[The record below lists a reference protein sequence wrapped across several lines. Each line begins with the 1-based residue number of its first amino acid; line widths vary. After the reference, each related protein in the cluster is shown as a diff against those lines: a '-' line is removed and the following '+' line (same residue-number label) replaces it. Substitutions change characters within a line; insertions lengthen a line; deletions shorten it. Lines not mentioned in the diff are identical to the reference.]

1 MKNIYKNNLLKKA
14 SVAIALAFGTL
25 SVNAQTTVIDFET
38 FTLSPNSAY
47 SQTTSTGFQTPEAS
61 FNYVYNFNFWLGG
74 FAYTN
79 VKDSS
84 TAGSANMY
92 GVRAYSGH
100 TNSAM
105 YTVGQNKGVIKL
117 SAPQSTV
124 NGFYITNTTY
134 AYKSIKSGD
143 QFTRK
148 FGDTTGAGSG
158 TSIAQGSYPDYFKL
172 TVRGYKNGVLKT
184 DSATLLLADYTFTN
198 NALDF
203 VLDKW
208 TFVNT
213 ANLGEVDSLKF
224 FMRSTD
230 SGQYGMNTPGFF
242 AIDDI
247 SVSKPNIATGIQQN
261 SIFQLVTVSPN
272 PSSSLMTVNTPWAT
286 DVKTSLRIYDI
297 AGKTVWGQEITE
309 TTTGVDVSTLENGVY
324 FLELSSADQ
333 KATTKI
339 IKN

>member
-1 MKNIYKNNLLKKA
+1 MKNNYTNTLIKKA
-14 SVAIALAFGTL
+14 SVALALAFGTC
-25 SVNAQTTVIDFET
+25 SINAQTTVIDFET

-47 SQTTSTGFQTPEAS
+47 TQTTNIGFQTPEAS
-61 FNYVYNFNFWLGG
+61 FNYVYNFNLWLGG

-79 VKDSS
+79 IKDSS
-84 TAGSANMY
+84 TAGFTNSY
-92 GVRAYSGH
+92 GVRAYNGH
-100 TNSAM
+100 TNSAI
-105 YTVGQNKGVIKL
+105 YTVGQNNGVMKL

-148 FGDTTGAGSG
+148 FGDTTGTGSG
-158 TSIAQGSYPDYFKL
+158 TAIAQGSYPDYFKL
-172 TVRGYKNGVLKT
+172 IVRGYKNGLVKT

-198 NALDF
+198 NALDY

-230 SGQYGMNTPGFF
+230 TGDFGMNTPGFF

-247 SVSKPNIATGIQQN
+247 SVSKPNIATGIQYN
-261 SIFQLVTVSPN
+261 SIFQMVMVSPN
-272 PSSSLMTVNTPWAT
+272 PSSSIMSINTPWAT
-286 DVKTSLRIYDI
+286 DVKTSLRIYDL
-297 AGKTVWGQEITE
+297 AGKTVVNQEITDAI
-309 TTTGVDVSTLENGVY
+309 TTVDLSAFENGVY
-324 FLELSSADQ
+324 FLELNAADQ